1 MTSKLCPLPS
11 SKVHVII
18 KVPCVL
24 YVNGSD
30 VVPVIVPEQLSVVEG
45 VVAVAES
52 NQSTFPEDVIA
63 SAKVATGEVMSELAM
78 RDELTGK
85 IVSSYRNAA
94 IHLGK
99 WSDVSVKSFLQARS

>member
-1 MTSKLCPLPS
+1 MDALPDDLPAIVA
-11 SKVHVII
+11 KACEWVDI
-18 KVPCVL
+18 
-24 YVNGSD
+24 GSLAD
-30 VVPVIVPEQLSVVEG
+30 AEWENARALKILQEEHGVQLR
-45 VVAVAES
+45 
-52 NQSTFPEDVIA
+52 QFPEDVIA